1 MNVISKNTTR
11 RRFFFGVLLIALSLL
26 PLPFPWATA
35 AAAAAET
42 RPQTAKALVAR
53 FQNGLLAVMKE
64 AAALGVKGR
73 YERLAPLIDDTFY
86 MPLMARIATGPY
98 WDRAGEAERSR
109 LVTAFHRMSAST
121 LATLFNGWSGQ
132 IFKITGEAP
141 GPQKTTIVRTKLM
154 ETDGSSV
161 DLAYVAKK
169 INGGWFLIDV
179 VVDNGISELNIRRS
193 EYLMLLKTKG
203 VNGLIKALNAKAD
216 RLIGQ

>member
-1 MNVISKNTTR
+1 MNGISENTDR
-11 RRFFFGVLLIALSLL
+11 RRFLFAAFLIASFI
-26 PLPFPWATA
+26 FPPPVGG
-35 AAAAAET
+35 AAAAEA
-42 RPQTAKALVAR
+42 RPLTAKALVVR
-53 FQNGLLAVMKE
+53 FQDELLAVMKE
-64 AAALGVKGR
+64 AATLGVKGR

-203 VNGLIKALNAKAD
+203 FNGLIKALNAKAD

>member
-1 MNVISKNTTR
+1 MNGISETTNH
-11 RRFFFGVLLIALSLL
+11 RRFLFAALLIASFIFPMSLSG
-26 PLPFPWATA
+26 A
-35 AAAAAET
+35 AAAGA
-42 RPQTAKALVAR
+42 RPPTAKALVVR
-53 FQNGLLAVMKE
+53 FQNELLAVMKE

-73 YERLAPLIDDTFY
+73 YRRLAPLINDTFY
-86 MPLMARIATGPY
+86 MPLMARIAAGPY
-98 WDRAGEAERSR
+98 WDQANKAERSR
-109 LVTAFHRMSAST
+109 LVAAFHRMSAST
-121 LATLFNGWSGQ
+121 LATLFDGWSGQ
-132 IFKITGEAP
+132 IFKVTGEAP
-141 GPQKTTIVRTKLM
+141 GPQKTIIVKTKLM